1 MGVASS
7 WGGVR
12 PKRYNG
18 QPEIAPEKEN
28 RRKTPLAFT
37 RREQPTKQKINHQR
51 KQAKNKKPPNFL
63 GGFLWSRRRDSN
75 PRPADYKSAAL
86 AD

>member
-1 MGVASS
+1 MKTKTKPVVSTTTLARMGVASS

-18 QPEIAPEKEN
+18 QPEIAPEKEKQKKN

-37 RREQPTKQKINHQR
+37 RREQSTKQKTNHQR
-51 KQAKNKKPPNFL
+51 K
-63 GGFLWSRRRDSN
+63 
-75 PRPADYKSAAL
+75 
-86 AD
+86 

>member
-1 MGVASS
+1 MKTKTKPVVSTTTLARMGVASS

-18 QPEIAPEKEN
+18 QPEIAPEKEKQKKN

-37 RREQPTKQKINHQR
+37 RREQPTKQKTNHQR
-51 KQAKNKKPPNFL
+51 K
-63 GGFLWSRRRDSN
+63 
-75 PRPADYKSAAL
+75 
-86 AD
+86 

>member
-1 MGVASS
+1 MASS

-18 QPEIAPEKEN
+18 QPEIAPEKEKQKKN

-37 RREQPTKQKINHQR
+37 RREQSTKQKTNHQR
-51 KQAKNKKPPNFL
+51 K
-63 GGFLWSRRRDSN
+63 
-75 PRPADYKSAAL
+75 
-86 AD
+86 

>member
-1 MGVASS
+1 VSTNALARMAVASS

-18 QPEIAPEKEN
+18 QPEIAPKKEN

-37 RREQPTKQKINHQR
+37 RREQPTKQKINHQENR
-51 KQAKNKKPPNFL
+51 LKTKNHL
-63 GGFLWSRRRDSN
+63 IS
-75 PRPADYKSAAL
+75 
-86 AD
+86 

>member
-1 MGVASS
+1 MKTKTKPVVSTTTLARMGVASS

-18 QPEIAPEKEN
+18 QPEIAPKKEKQKKN

-37 RREQPTKQKINHQR
+37 RREQPTKQKTNHQR
-51 KQAKNKKPPNFL
+51 K
-63 GGFLWSRRRDSN
+63 
-75 PRPADYKSAAL
+75 
-86 AD
+86 